1 MLHQK
6 PFLLYIFYITT
17 LLLPKID
24 DKSSKIAVF
33 VTSLPIIVI
42 LSIYNICKVQNVR
55 IDESIFKVEAKFSSF
70 EILVYKLSE

>member
-17 LLLPKID
+17 LLFPKID

-55 IDESIFKVEAKFSSF
+55 IDESIFKVEAEFSSF